1 MRPIHRPGPRPWGLG
16 LLPRRSRPMSRY
28 RFVAATALVALALT
42 GCAANKDTPPAGQA
56 DADGAT
62 AELAKLP
69 PDDRALAEAQ
79 RWCVVNDDERLGS
92 MGVPLKLDIKGRPVF
107 VCCKGCKKKAE
118 ANPDR
123 TLATLDE
130 LKAKARAEKGVKE

>member
-1 MRPIHRPGPRPWGLG
+1 MMRTTRLFFTGL
-16 LLPRRSRPMSRY
+16 
-28 RFVAATALVALALT
+28 ALVAGSAAV
-42 GCAANKDTPPAGQA
+42 GCQKAESTTAAAA
-56 DADGAT
+56 DAGSPPTAAT
-62 AELAKLP
+62 DDVAAERAKLTP
-69 PDDRALAEAQ
+69 ADRALVEAQ
-79 RWCVVNDDERLGS
+79 EWCVISTEERLGS
-92 MGVPLKLDIKGRPVF
+92 MGPPIKLDFKGRPVF